1 VTAVGCVAQVIE
13 DAFVPFYPTF
23 IAIAK
28 DLVATCVGKEFQK
41 LRGQALQC
49 ISLIAS
55 AVGKEV
61 AGIDAAEMLN
71 VIIRHTASV
80 EEVRRARVEG
90 VERLKRLC

>member
-80 EEVRRARVEG
+80 EEVRRAESARSEG
-90 VERLKRLC
+90 ALGAD